1 MVRKVCFYPHSWIL
15 LAVLLQILSG
25 CDQPEFVPDIEE
37 IATNSLVYL
46 TIECG
51 VAATRITSGCI
62 IAHELVA
69 TNNFCAARMTWGSAI
84 AARDGLEYHVESIVD
99 AQSYGNLATV
109 RVTGLGDPVLS
120 IGNSDTVRSG
130 DRVYIA
136 VHPLQHSRGSM
147 IGKVTRTPRSDIGN
161 LEITA
166 PHSFDGWRGAI
177 ILNYEGELIGL
188 VSKHAHL
195 KETHGFAIPTNQLK
209 RILGRGIPR

>member
-1 MVRKVCFYPHSWIL
+1 MVRNACFYPYSWIL
-15 LAVLLQILSG
+15 LAVLLGILTG

-69 TNNFCAARMTWGSAI
+69 INNFCASRMTWGSAI
-84 AARDGLEYHVESIVD
+84 AARDGLEYHVESVVD
-99 AQSYGNLATV
+99 TRSFSNLATV
-109 RVTGLGDPVLS
+109 RVTGLGGPPLS

-136 VHPLQHSRGSM
+136 VHPLQDRRGSM
-147 IGKVTRTPRSDIGN
+147 IGKVTRIPRSDIGDI
-161 LEITA
+161 EITA
-166 PHSFDGWRGAI
+166 PYSFYGWRGGVV
-177 ILNYEGELIGL
+177 LNYKGELIGMVRTYGQFNRKRGL
-188 VSKHAHL
+188 
-195 KETHGFAIPTNQLK
+195 AIPMNRLRQ
-209 RILGRGIPR
+209 ILGRGNTR

>member
-1 MVRKVCFYPHSWIL
+1 MVRKACFYPHSWIL
-15 LAVLLQILSG
+15 LAVLLGILTG
-25 CDQPEFVPDIEE
+25 CDQPEFVSDIEK
-37 IATNSLVYL
+37 IATDSLVYL

-62 IAHELVA
+62 IAHQLVA
-69 TNNFCAARMTWGSAI
+69 TNNFCAKRMTWGSAI
-84 AARDGLEYHVESIVD
+84 AARDGLEYHVESVVD
-99 AQSYGNLATV
+99 AQPYGNLATV
-109 RVTGLGDPVLS
+109 RVTGLRAPALS

-147 IGKVTRTPRSDIGN
+147 IGKVTRTLRSDIGD

-177 ILNYEGELIGL
+177 ILNYKGELIGI
-188 VSKHAHL
+188 VSTHAHL
-195 KETHGFAIPTNQLK
+195 HETHGFAIPINRLK
-209 RILGRGIPR
+209 EILRRGIIR